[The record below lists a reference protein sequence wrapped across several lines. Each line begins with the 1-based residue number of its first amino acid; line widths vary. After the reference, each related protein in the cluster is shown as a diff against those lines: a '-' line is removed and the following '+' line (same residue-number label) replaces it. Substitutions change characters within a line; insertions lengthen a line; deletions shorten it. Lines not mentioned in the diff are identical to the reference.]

1 MTLPID
7 QGKWTAEASH
17 SRIGFTAKHLGFTK
31 VHGVFEDYDVIVNV
45 GNTLEDST
53 VQATI
58 KLDSVNTGSADRD
71 GHLRGADFFG
81 GSDNPVMEFVSTAV
95 KGSPDEFTIVGD
107 LTING
112 KTNPVEFK
120 ASFEGASEFPE
131 GVARGAFEATA
142 EVNRTDW
149 GIDWN
154 VPVGG
159 GLLVSEKVKISID
172 TELVK
177 A

>member
-17 SRIGFTAKHLGFTK
+17 TRIGFTAKHLGFTK
-31 VHGVFEDYDVIVNV
+31 VHGTFDDYDVTVNV
-45 GNTLEDST
+45 GDTLENSS

-58 KLDSVNTGSADRD
+58 KLDSVSTGSVDRD
-71 GHLRGADFFG
+71 NHLKSADFFG
-81 GSDNPVMEFVSTAV
+81 GSENPTMEFTSTTI
-95 KGSPDEFTIVGD
+95 KGSPDDFTIVGD

-112 KTNPVEFK
+112 KTHPVEFE

-131 GVARGAFEATA
+131 GVARGAFEASA
-142 EVNRTDW
+142 AINRSDW

-154 VPVGG
+154 MPVGG
-159 GLLVSEKVKISID
+159 GLIVSEKVKISID